1 MARTPLRAA
10 NGSSGGD
17 FLVNNRV
24 VGKMLTNWVV
34 RLSNNKFELW
44 NKPKFVGGIT
54 RSSNASN
61 GGSVRSSNST
71 PRWVGSNQIANV
83 SHCLVGSAFVVFLWF
98 SSFSKASVNGGGAAK
113 KDFQKDAEVIE
124 LIHATFQNQK
134 ERNDLA
140 IPSQCTYHD
149 EWWIAFSKE

>member
-10 NGSSGGD
+10 NGSSGGS
-17 FLVNNRV
+17 FLTIELLARC
-24 VGKMLTNWVV
+24 WPIE
-34 RLSNNKFELW
+34 LSDYSEFNNKFELW
-44 NKPKFVGGIT
+44 HKLKFVGGIT

-83 SHCLVGSAFVVFLWF
+83 SHCLVGSAFVVFFWFFKF
-98 SSFSKASVNGGGAAK
+98 SSHSKASVNGGGAAK

-124 LIHATFQNQK
+124 LLHATFQQQK
-134 ERNDLA
+134 MIWPYPHNVHTTSGE
-140 IPSQCTYHD
+140 
-149 EWWIAFSKE
+149 SKE